1 MKKIFLLLGLIVFIA
16 SPLFSQ
22 DGETASREIS
32 FGVKA
37 GVNFASIT
45 GEIAGEDVDDF
56 DGRTGLHVGGVV
68 NIPVS
73 DVFAV
78 QPEVVYSQ
86 QGFTDEFMGYDIK
99 GIFNFINIPVL
110 ADFTVAEGFS
120 LQAGPQIG
128 FTMTKDIEIED
139 ETEEADDVES
149 VIFDGAVGAQYRLPI
164 GLFFQARYTF
174 GLSNVSSLSEDDVK
188 NSVFSLSTGWFFN

>member
-1 MKKIFLLLGLIVFIA
+1 MKKIFLLFGLFVFIT

-22 DGETASREIS
+22 DGETVSREIS

-45 GEIAGEDVDDF
+45 GEIEGEDIDEY
-56 DGRTGLHVGGVV
+56 DGRTGLHFGGVV

-73 DVFAV
+73 EMFAV
-78 QPEVVYSQ
+78 QPELIYSQ
-86 QGFTDEFMGYDIK
+86 QGFTEEYMGYDFK
-99 GIFNFINIPVL
+99 GIFNFINVPIL
-110 ADFTVAEGFS
+110 ADFTVVEGLS

-128 FTMTKDIEIED
+128 FTVTSEIEGAG
-139 ETEEADDVES
+139 ETEEVDDVES
-149 VIFDGAVGAQYRLPI
+149 VIFDGAVGAQYRLPM
-164 GLFFQARYTF
+164 GLFFQGRYTF

-188 NSVFSLSTGWFFN
+188 NSVFSLSAGWFFN